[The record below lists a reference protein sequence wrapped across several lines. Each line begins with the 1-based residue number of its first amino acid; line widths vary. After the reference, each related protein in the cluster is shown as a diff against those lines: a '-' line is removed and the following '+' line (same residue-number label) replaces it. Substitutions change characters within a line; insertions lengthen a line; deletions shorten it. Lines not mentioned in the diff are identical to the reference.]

1 MKLSETEA
9 LSRKSDYSTLVDFR
23 RFFTNTFI
31 LTDRFLMKVPFLSK
45 PVQGV
50 KDQQEEVILFELKD
64 SEEKMFSLAHVLD
77 LEAKKPLI
85 FMVTLKKNQLCFRE
99 TEEGMN

>member
-9 LSRKSDYSTLVDFR
+9 LDRKSNYSTLVDFR

-50 KDQQEEVILFELKD
+50 KDQQE
-64 SEEKMFSLAHVLD
+64 
-77 LEAKKPLI
+77 
-85 FMVTLKKNQLCFRE
+85 
-99 TEEGMN
+99 